1 MFNLEQKAKEFATKA
16 HEGQLRK
23 DGKTPYI
30 NHCAGVVDL
39 LREEGITNEDTL
51 CAALL
56 HDTIEDCG
64 VTKETLER
72 EFNPNIARI
81 VAQLTKDVDRESY
94 KERIRKADF
103 QVQIM
108 KLADTVHNCSE
119 MTHSNITQ
127 ETIRRKVDDCNSL
140 YLDLAKKI
148 SPNFYNKLCKHL
160 TPFDK

>member
-1 MFNLEQKAKEFATKA
+1 LKS
-16 HEGQLRK
+16 L
-23 DGKTPYI
+23 
-30 NHCAGVVDL
+30 DL
-39 LREEGITNEDTL
+39 LKKEVEKLTVKNDAAHDFEHIMRVYRNTKKLCKSEEANPKLVL